1 MIKVQ
6 SAVKKET
13 SNIAIGTLSLSAIML
28 VAFLIFKKFDYTVI
42 LGTLLGSG
50 WAILNFFLMGLT
62 VQKATNEENENR
74 SRSIM
79 QFSYSMRM
87 LATLGVGALGV
98 FVPIFNWVAVI
109 CPILFPRITIF
120 VMTIKNHKINKKEEN

>member
-6 SAVKKET
+6 PAVKKET
-13 SNIAIGTLSLSAIML
+13 ANIAIGTLSLSAIML
-28 VAFLIFKKFDYTVI
+28 VVFLILKKLDYTVI

-62 VQKATNEENENR
+62 IQKATADKNENR

-98 FVPIFNWVAVI
+98 FVPIFNWVAVV

-120 VMTIKNHKINKKEEN
+120 VMSIKNHKINKKEEN